1 MFTTNSELKE
11 YIQKIELKLN
21 NVSNDL
27 ESIRSKLPTDAVKTA
42 EKLKQLKDNCLSISS
57 QANDIYNS
65 ILEKYKEFEEFYT
78 TIKSGCDNFEEKIN
92 LLNEK
97 NEKINNF
104 YNEVDSKEQHFQEN
118 INSIKSALQEVEG
131 YLNASKEFP
140 EKLKEVQEILE
151 KFKNDAS
158 SIEQIKSSVLKR
170 KNEIDALHREILGH
184 DEKHDD
190 GQIEHI
196 DGIKDDLLNS
206 INGFEKKVLDLEEGY
221 NTALNEYKDV
231 YEKRLENNNNEF
243 LKLKETTETYIEEI
257 KNKINDLLPDAMAA
271 GLSHAYARKREA
283 EESDLK
289 SSETKFFVSILLL
302 LIASLMPVSISV
314 WMLYATEKTVFDV
327 IEYLPK
333 LMSAF
338 IPLYIPIFWVAY
350 SNSKK
355 IKLSKR
361 IIEEYTHKEV
371 LGKTF
376 SGLSNQIE
384 KLNANDGI
392 QNELRM
398 KLLYNFMQ
406 VTAEN
411 PGKLIS
417 DYNSADH
424 PVMDALEKSA
434 KLTDALEKIAKIPGF
449 TPLAQ
454 KLAEKAEDMVEK
466 KSKKVEAGFEVNEAL
481 NNKSD
486 KQENS

>member
-1 MFTTNSELKE
+1 MFTTNSELKD
-11 YIQKIELKLN
+11 YIKKIEIKVNNLN
-21 NVSNDL
+21 DNL
-27 ESIRSKLPTDAVKTA
+27 ESVKNKLPADAAQTA
-42 EKLKQLKDNCLSISS
+42 AKLKSLKDNCSTLSN
-57 QANDIYNS
+57 QANDIYLS
-65 ILEKYKEFEEFYT
+65 ILAKYKEFEDFYT
-78 TIKSGCDNFEEKIN
+78 SIKSGCDNFEEKIN
-92 LLNEK
+92 LLASK
-97 NEKINNF
+97 NEKIDKF
-104 YNEVDSKEQHFQEN
+104 YVEVDSKENELQEN
-118 INSIKSALQEVEG
+118 LNSIKSALEEVGG
-131 YLNASKEFP
+131 YLNSSKEFP
-140 EKLKEVQEILE
+140 EKLKEVQEILK
-151 KFKNDAS
+151 KFETDAS
-158 SIEQIKSSVLKR
+158 SIEQIKASVLKR
-170 KNEIDALHREILGH
+170 KTEIDALHREILGH

-206 INGFEKKVLDLEEGY
+206 INGFEKKIVDLEEGY
-221 NTALNEYKDV
+221 NAALNAYKNV
-231 YEKRLENNNNEF
+231 YEKRLTDNNNEF
-243 LKLKETTETYIEEI
+243 LEIKKSTEIYIKEI
-257 KNKINDLLPDAMAA
+257 KNKIDDLLPDAMAA
-271 GLSHAYARKREA
+271 GLSHAYASKREA
-283 EESDLK
+283 EERDLQ
-289 SSETKFFVSILLL
+289 SSESKFFISIFLL

-314 WMLYATEKTVFDV
+314 WMLYATEKTIFDV
-327 IEYLPK
+327 IDYLPK

-384 KLNANDGI
+384 KLTANDGI

-424 PVMDALEKSA
+424 PVMDALEKSV
-434 KLTDALEKIAKIPGF
+434 KLTDALEKISKIPGF
-449 TPLAQ
+449 TPLAK
-454 KLAEKAEDMVEK
+454 KLAEKAEDLIDK
-466 KSKKVEAGFEVNEAL
+466 NNKKVEAGFHANEAL
-481 NNKSD
+481 NEKSG
-486 KQENS
+486 KQENP